1 MVTLERQI
9 GGWGT
14 PHLKDA
20 EALGILEGHV
30 KAWLKHLRQTRRDK
44 HGYTDEQL
52 KKYRCKKTAARY
64 RAGIVPPFAKT

>member
-1 MVTLERQI
+1 MAPLERQI

-30 KAWLKHLRQTRRDK
+30 KAWQTYIRETKRGPSGLTRRQIQIHSRK
-44 HGYTDEQL
+44 NSA
-52 KKYRCKKTAARY
+52 KKY